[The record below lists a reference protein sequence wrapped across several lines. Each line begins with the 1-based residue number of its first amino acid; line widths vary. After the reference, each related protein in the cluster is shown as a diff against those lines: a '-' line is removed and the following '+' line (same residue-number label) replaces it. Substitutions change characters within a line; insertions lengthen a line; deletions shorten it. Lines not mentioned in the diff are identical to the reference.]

1 MMNYLRLLVL
11 FIGLVSFS
19 RLTAQ
24 LNGVV
29 IDGSNGIPLAFVT
42 LVLTESN
49 QGVYTDIDG
58 KFEFDFV
65 NPQDSLR
72 CSYVGFRTHVIPVN
86 AINGSLTVS
95 LDPLPV
101 SLSEAVVRPGENPAE
116 TVMRKVIAVKSSNN
130 PEKSC
135 DFIYD
140 SYNKLVI
147 TGVRNSKLYADPE
160 LINSLDSSKQKEVK
174 LFDEQHLLLMESVS
188 QRKFVRP
195 DKSVEN
201 IKASKVSGLKSP
213 DFALLGTQLQSFS
226 FYENEVNLMDLQYL
240 SPLHPS
246 ALRRYVFTME
256 DTTFSASDTVFVI
269 SFQPKKSAKI
279 NGMKG
284 QLHINTNGYALQH
297 VIAEPGV
304 PNETIDIK
312 IRQAYKLIDGDQ
324 WFPVQLN
331 TDLVFKSIS
340 SGLHEII
347 GIGRSYVK
355 NIQIN
360 PELRRRD
367 IGEVVMKMDPLATAH
382 DESYWLANRE
392 YQLDEKE
399 KRTYVVIDSIAREH
413 NFDKKYRWIQALT
426 SGKIRYN
433 KVDFDLNRVL
443 AANSRE
449 GFRLGL
455 GAHTNELLFR
465 KVFFGGYIGYGF
477 KDKEIKYGGDAKWL
491 VRSLSNTY
499 LQVAYVNDVFGR
511 GEQRFAGQT
520 SWLSD
525 EGFYSFFVNQMDR
538 VEKVELTFNS
548 RLPGYLLLNTT
559 VRQGTLEFDQA
570 YAYVQEGNEQISV
583 FSEIMDFRE
592 AELNLRWAF
601 KERIVETRN
610 RRVSAGTKFPVLGL
624 NVQVGEGEAAVEP
637 VQWTRV
643 SSSIRYKKRMPAL
656 GDFSVFLHAGK
667 VFGDAPAYRLMVLQG
682 SAQQWS
688 ISAPGTF
695 ETMEVGTYF
704 QREYAS
710 VHFRHNFR
718 DLLLQIGKFKPHF
731 ILVHSMGVGKV
742 TEADAHR
749 NLAINSAEKGYIE
762 SGLEIQNIIR
772 SGNTGFGVGSF
783 YRYGAANTG
792 VMKEDLMFKISLS
805 FVL

>member
-1 MMNYLRLLVL
+1 MMNYLRLLFL

-399 KRTYVVIDSIAREH
+399 KRTYVVIDSIARGH

-499 LQVAYVNDVFGR
+499 LEVAYVNDVFGR
-511 GEQRFAGQT
+511 GEQRFPGQAT
-520 SWLSD
+520 WLEND
-525 EGFYSFFVNQMDR
+525 GLYSFFVNQMDR
-538 VEKVELTFNS
+538 VEKLELNFNT
-548 RLPGYLLLNTT
+548 RLPGYLTLKSS
-559 VRQGTLEFDQA
+559 VRLGVMDFDQD
-570 YAYVQEGNEQISV
+570 YAFVQQGNEQVSV
-583 FSEIMDFRE
+583 YTQNMDFRE
-592 AELNLRWAF
+592 AEVTIRWAF
-601 KERIVETRN
+601 KEQIVEMRN
-610 RRVSAGTKFPVLGL
+610 RRISAGSKLPVLGL
-624 NVQVGEGEAAVEP
+624 SLLVGEGDARVERI
-637 VQWTRV
+637 QWTRL
-643 SSSIRYKKRMPAL
+643 SASLAYKKRMPAF
-656 GDFSVFLHAGK
+656 GEFSVFLHAAK
-667 VFGDAPAYRLMVLQG
+667 VIGDAPAFRMNVLKG
-682 SAQQWS
+682 SAEQWS
-688 ISAPGTF
+688 VAAPNTF
-695 ETMEVGTYF
+695 ETMSTGTF
-704 QREYAS
+704 FEREYAS
-710 VHFRHNFR
+710 VHLRHSFR
-718 DLLLQIGKFKPHF
+718 DLLFQVGKFKPHVV
-731 ILVHSMGVGKV
+731 LVHNMGIGKSL
-742 TEADAHR
+742 DPDRH
-749 NLAINSAEKGYIE
+749 INIAESNAEEGYVE
-762 SGLEIQNIIR
+762 SGLELQNVLR
-772 SGNTGFGVGSF
+772 SGNVGLGIGSF

-792 VMKEDLMFKISLS
+792 VMKEDLMFKISMT